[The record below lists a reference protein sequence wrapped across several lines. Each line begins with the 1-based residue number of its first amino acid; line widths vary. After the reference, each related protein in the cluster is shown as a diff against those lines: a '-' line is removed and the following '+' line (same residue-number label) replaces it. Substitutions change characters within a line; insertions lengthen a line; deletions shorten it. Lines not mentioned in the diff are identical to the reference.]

1 MRNTTTTHYRRDS
14 SNPGP
19 NPDFPQETL
28 DPPPQQGGTQDNYIS
43 WTGHCLECSAIRKR
57 CHGLFCGN
65 FLLAQGNYPPCRSVW
80 CGGCYRESP
89 DNNFPMLDHMQSG
102 SDLEVDA
109 AYR

>member
-1 MRNTTTTHYRRDS
+1 M
-14 SNPGP
+14 
-19 NPDFPQETL
+19 L
-28 DPPPQQGGTQDNYIS
+28 C
-43 WTGHCLECSAIRKR
+43 TGHCLKCSAIQKR
-57 CHGLFCGN
+57 GHGLFCGN
-65 FLLAQGNYPPCRSVW
+65 FLLARGYYPPCRSVW